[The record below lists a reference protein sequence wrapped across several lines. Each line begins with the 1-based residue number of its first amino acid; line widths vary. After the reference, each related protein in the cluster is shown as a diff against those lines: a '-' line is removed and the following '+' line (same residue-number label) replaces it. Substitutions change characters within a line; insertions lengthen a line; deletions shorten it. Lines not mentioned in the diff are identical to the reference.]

1 MTFQRSSKA
10 QAVFGVLLIYAA
22 VALVHHLQS
31 DQVKLDVLIPF
42 ISISLAAVLAVL
54 SAIDLASYR
63 LPDALTL
70 PLLASGF
77 LLSMMLAEPPLIERL
92 AAAAIGYVALACFA
106 HLYAR
111 IRGKPGL
118 GLGDAKLFAASGS
131 WLGISNLPL
140 VLLIASVSALL
151 LVGLRALRDGLPN
164 VEAPLA
170 FGPFLAFGFW
180 IVWIISP

>member
-63 LPDALTL
+63 LPSHCHCSR
-70 PLLASGF
+70 P
-77 LLSMMLAEPPLIERL
+77 
-92 AAAAIGYVALACFA
+92 
-106 HLYAR
+106 
-111 IRGKPGL
+111 
-118 GLGDAKLFAASGS
+118 
-131 WLGISNLPL
+131 
-140 VLLIASVSALL
+140 
-151 LVGLRALRDGLPN
+151 
-164 VEAPLA
+164 A
-170 FGPFLAFGFW
+170 F
-180 IVWIISP
+180 SYR